1 MKTALFIAR
10 RIIKKDSFNYSRP
23 IIRIAIL
30 SIVLGL
36 SMMILAVAILTGFQN
51 EISGKVTGFGAHI
64 RISAF
69 DSNRSYENKPVSKK
83 QPFYPEMNLEH
94 VEHIQV
100 FATKAG
106 IVKNEGKIQG
116 VVLKGVDEDYNWD
129 FFRSKLKEGNVP
141 DYSNEKASMD
151 ILISKSMADMMEVE
165 TGDKLRTYFI
175 MGDHQRGRPFVVSGI
190 FDTGLTDFDDKFIIG
205 DITNIQRLNGWDA
218 DHVGGFE
225 VMIDDLDNLAKAR
238 TDVYNNVPFDLNV
251 QDIKTLHP
259 EIFDWLKL
267 QDMNVIIILIIM
279 VLVASVTMIST
290 LLIIILERTNM
301 IGILKAMGMK
311 NGAIRRL
318 FLYNASFIVLRG
330 LALGN
335 LIAVSLAMLQKHLQL
350 IKLDEASYFMT
361 HVPINLQVS
370 DLLWINA
377 GTLLVC
383 YLMMVAPSYIIT
395 RISPVK
401 AIRFE

>member
-64 RISAF
+64 RISPF